1 MVNVSNTATERR
13 QKQRYDI
20 QLPVH
25 FRVSQ
30 KGAASRWSNGVTC
43 DISSGGVSFR
53 TRRPLPVGAHVELIM
68 YWPATH
74 GEVYPVELQ
83 ATGLVVRSSA
93 TRTAV
98 AITAHRFRIDM
109 LPAAPMG
116 ATA

>member
-1 MVNVSNTATERR
+1 MANTITERR
-13 QKQRYDI
+13 QKQRYEI

-43 DISSGGVSFR
+43 DISSSGVAFR
-53 TRRPLPVGAHVELIM
+53 SRRPLPVGAHVEVVI
-68 YWPATH
+68 YWPAAH
-74 GEVYPVELQ
+74 GDLYPVELQ
-83 ATGLVVRSSA
+83 ATGLVVRSTA

-98 AITAHRFRIDM
+98 AITAHRFRIDT
-109 LPAAPMG
+109 LPAVPMG

>member
-1 MVNVSNTATERR
+1 MSTLNTVTERR
-13 QKQRYDI
+13 EKQRYDI

-30 KGAASRWSNGVTC
+30 KGAAARWSNGVTC

-53 TRRPLPVGAHVELIM
+53 TRRPIPAGAHVELII
-68 YWPATH
+68 YWPAAH
-74 GEVYPVELQ
+74 GDLYPVELQ
-83 ATGLVVRSSA
+83 ATGLVVRSTA

-109 LPAAPMG
+109 TPAAPMG